1 MLQGAKQMTK
11 KYVTAYIEKDSETN
25 IFVGIVPGIPGAH
38 TQADS
43 IDELIVKLKEVLD
56 LCLGEMD
63 VKDREIL
70 PEFIGVQQIPVS
82 L

>member
-1 MLQGAKQMTK
+1 MKK

-25 IFVGIVPGIPGAH
+25 SYVGIVPGIPGAH

-43 IDELIVKLKEVLD
+43 IDELIAKLKEVLD
-56 LCLGEMD
+56 LCLEEMD
-63 VKDREIL
+63 AKDRDIL
-70 PEFIGVQQIPVS
+70 PEFIGLQQIPIS

>member
-1 MLQGAKQMTK
+1 MTK

-25 IFVGIVPGIPGAH
+25 SFVGILPGIPGAH

-82 L
+82 LWAD

>member
-1 MLQGAKQMTK
+1 MTK
-11 KYVTAYIEKDSETN
+11 KYLTAYIEKDSESN
-25 IFVGIVPGIPGAH
+25 SFVGIVPGIPGVH

-43 IDELIVKLKEVLD
+43 IDELIVKIKEVLD
-56 LCLGEMD
+56 LCLEEMD

>member
-1 MLQGAKQMTK
+1 MKR

-43 IDELIVKLKEVLD
+43 IDELILKLKEVLD
-56 LCLGEMD
+56 LCIEEMD